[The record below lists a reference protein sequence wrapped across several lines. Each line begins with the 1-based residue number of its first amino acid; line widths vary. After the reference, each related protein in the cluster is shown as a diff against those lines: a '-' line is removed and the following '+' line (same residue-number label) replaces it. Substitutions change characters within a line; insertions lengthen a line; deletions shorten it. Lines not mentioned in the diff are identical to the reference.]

1 MRTLTLKPAAALAGH
16 VTIPGSKSIS
26 NRALLL
32 AAMAEGDTRL
42 HNLLDSDDI
51 RFMRLALQK
60 LGIGLREGVDTCLVE
75 GRGGPLVTD
84 ARECEL
90 DLGLAGTAI
99 RPLAAALT
107 LGNGTFTLDGIER
120 MRERPIGPLVDGLRQ
135 LGARMD
141 YLGVSGY
148 PPVRVQGTGL
158 AGGRITMAGDLSS
171 QFLTA
176 LLMAAPLAR
185 GPVHVDIDGVQ
196 VSKPYLAIT
205 LHLMSRFGVMVEHQD
220 FQRFDITPGHYRS
233 PGDFLVEADASSAS
247 YFLAAGAIAGNGVTV
262 HGIGSD
268 SVQGDV
274 AFVDVLK
281 QMGARVDVH
290 PASISVRPGKLHAV
304 DLDLNAIPDAAMTA
318 AVLALFATGTT
329 TLRNIYNWRVKETD
343 RLAAMSTEL
352 RKLGATVIEGRDF
365 LSITPPGKLFSAAI
379 DTYGDHRMA
388 MCFSLACLGGVSVD
402 IRDPDCVS
410 KTFPTY
416 FELFEKLRVD
426 QAG

>member
-1 MRTLTLKPAAALAGH
+1 MRTLTLPPTAALAGH

-26 NRALLL
+26 NRVLLL
-32 AAMAEGDTRL
+32 AAMAQGDTRL

-51 RFMRLALQK
+51 RVMRQALTQ
-60 LGIGLREGVDTCLVE
+60 LGVGLREGADSWLVE
-75 GRGGPLVTD
+75 GRAGALVTQD
-84 ARECEL
+84 LDCSL

-107 LGNGTFTLDGIER
+107 LGRGRFRLDGIER

-135 LGARMD
+135 LGAHID
-141 YLGVSGY
+141 YLAEPGF
-148 PPVRVQGTGL
+148 PPVSIHGTGL
-158 AGGRITMAGDLSS
+158 DGGAVRMAGDLSS
-171 QFLTA
+171 QFLTS

-185 GPVHVDIDGVQ
+185 GPVQIDIDGVQ

-205 LHLMSRFGVMVEHQD
+205 LHLMSRFGVSAEHRD
-220 FQRFDITPGHYRS
+220 FQHFEITPTGYRA

-247 YFLAAGAIAGNGVTV
+247 YFLAAGAIAGEGVTV

-274 AFVDVLK
+274 AFVDVLRK
-281 QMGARVDVH
+281 MGATVEMSS
-290 PASISVRPGKLHAV
+290 ASISVRPGRLQGV

-318 AVLALFATGTT
+318 AILAVFASGPT

-365 LSITPPGKLFSAAI
+365 LSITPPARLCPAQI

-388 MCFSLACLGGVSVD
+388 MCFSLACLGGVAVH

-416 FELFEKLRVD
+416 FELFESLRVNHTD
-426 QAG
+426 